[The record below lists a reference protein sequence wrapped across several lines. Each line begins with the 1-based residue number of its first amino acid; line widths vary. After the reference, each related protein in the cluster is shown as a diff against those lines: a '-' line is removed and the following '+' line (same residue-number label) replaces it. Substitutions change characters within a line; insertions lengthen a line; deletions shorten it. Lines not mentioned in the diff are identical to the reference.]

1 MSSELHK
8 YIETS
13 IKKKGNILNAEVINF
28 PNDKKIDKSQNH
40 DFNFWSLKDKSNID
54 QLRAIIG
61 VCFMFVALMLMGIY
75 SNFI

>member
-13 IKKKGNILNAEVINF
+13 IRKKEDILNAEVINF
-28 PNDKKIDKSQNH
+28 PSEKKINESLHN
-40 DFNFWSLKDKSNID
+40 DFSFQSLKDKSNID
-54 QLRAIIG
+54 QLRTVVGI
-61 VCFMFVALMLMGIY
+61 CFMFVALILMGIY

>member
-13 IKKKGNILNAEVINF
+13 IKKKEDILNAEVINF
-28 PNDKKIDKSQNH
+28 PSEKKIYESQNN
-40 DFNFWSLKDKSNID
+40 DFNFWNLKDKSNID
-54 QLRAIIG
+54 QLRAVVG
-61 VCFMFVALMLMGIY
+61 VCFMFIALILMGIY